1 MAGKRKLKMTKKCI
15 AARRCYRARKAG
27 VPARRKRG
35 GNLGSKYRSYFKPY
49 TKIRP
54 RKRRDPNIAKRVN
67 AAKRVVQQAAAK
79 RLNKGAGLRRKRKG
93 RGRGRRR
100 GRGRGRARGAGFWED
115 VGHTFET
122 IGQTALS
129 ILPMIL

>member
-27 VPARRKRG
+27 VPARRKRKG
-35 GNLGSKYRSYFKPY
+35 GYIPFQPY
-49 TKIRP
+49 TKIRA

-67 AAKRVVQQAAAK
+67 AAKRVIQQAAAK

-93 RGRGRRR
+93 RGRGR
-100 GRGRGRARGAGFWED
+100 GRGRARGAGFFQDLGKSFEW
-115 VGHTFET
+115 VGNAAL
-122 IGQTALS
+122 TALPFVAAV
-129 ILPMIL
+129 L